1 MCYDYPEVVCMNEN
15 KQEPEVLMQ
24 DVQPEDL
31 PTEAEKQQEKF
42 YPSPKWKRVLAWTL
56 FGVMVVAIICWLVNI
71 AEPEWADKLLGYFRH

>member
-1 MCYDYPEVVCMNEN
+1 MNEN

-31 PTEAEKQQEKF
+31 PTEAEKQQEEF
-42 YPSPKWKRVLAWTL
+42 YPSPKWKRVL
-56 FGVMVVAIICWLVNI
+56 VVAIICWLVNI